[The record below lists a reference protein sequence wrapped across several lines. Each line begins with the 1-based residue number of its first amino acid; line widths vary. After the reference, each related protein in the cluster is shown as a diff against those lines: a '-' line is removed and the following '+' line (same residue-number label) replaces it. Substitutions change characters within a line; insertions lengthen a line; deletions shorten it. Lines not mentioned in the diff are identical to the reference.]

1 MMCRTTTNGFV
12 DNQDTIAI
20 ISPMKILNTVIYTIY
35 SEAHQ
40 AHVEYRSS
48 FIRTRKLTC
57 SGAQR
62 MIRSGADDK
71 VPSPNACVCR
81 IETACMQ

>member
-1 MMCRTTTNGFV
+1 
-12 DNQDTIAI
+12 
-20 ISPMKILNTVIYTIY
+20 MKILNTVIYTIY

-40 AHVEYRSS
+40 AYFECRKSY
-48 FIRTRKLTC
+48 IRARKL
-57 SGAQR
+57 SYAGAQR

-71 VPSPNACVCR
+71 IPSPTACVCR